1 MAEMDWDTQG
11 KQAMAGLEPLRF
23 LLGRWSGVGVCHGES
38 VRGELEV
45 AGILDGSWI
54 QASERLV
61 NDAGA
66 EVHADVTFYRFDVEG
81 ESLQVLQLFEHGHML
96 KQPVEVSDDGFRW
109 VTGPGGPQVNF
120 LRHEDSISYSVIL
133 TGEAAPAVEMTYKRP

>member
-11 KQAMAGLEPLRF
+11 KQAMAGLEPLHF
-23 LLGRWSGVGVCHGES
+23 LLGRWAGVGVCHGDS

-54 QASERLV
+54 QAREVLV
-61 NDAGA
+61 NDDGA

-81 ESLQVLQLFEHGHML
+81 ESLQALQLFEHGHMMV
-96 KQPVEVSDDGFRW
+96 QPVEIMEGGFRW
-109 VTGPGGPQVNF
+109 VTGPGGPQLVF
-120 LRHEDSISYSVIL
+120 RRDKDIISYAVNL
-133 TGEAAPAVEMTYKRP
+133 PGEASAAVEMTYKRT